1 MRVDMLKGSPVR
13 AVLRF
18 SLPLMLGNVF
28 QLFYN
33 IADSLVV
40 GRFVSSSALAAV
52 GAVGPVNSLLVGF
65 AFGLTSGFA
74 IPVAESYGA
83 GDIPRVKKCFGNAL
97 FLSLTLSA
105 VLTAVALSLSR
116 PLLRLIDTP
125 ESILEDANTYAVI
138 LYCSIVFMMLY
149 NMMAAMLRAL
159 GDSRS
164 PLLFLILS
172 SLVNVALD
180 LFFVLVLHWT
190 IAGVAVASAIGNGV
204 SVLLCAVLIWRVH
217 PELHIQKSDLI
228 PDHAVCR
235 ALLSMGIPMALQLSV
250 TAVGSM
256 ILQSAVNRFGE
267 HAVAA
272 VTAGSRAENIVNV
285 TMSAL
290 GVALSTFTAQNRGA
304 KQYSR
309 ILYSVRRIFLL
320 DLSLSVAASLFLW
333 FCGRSVC
340 ALFLNDSAAQILP
353 LAETYLRT
361 LACFYWA
368 LAVLFVFRNF
378 LQGLGYGYT
387 SVLAGAAE
395 LVGRV
400 LVAFVLAGRFGFPA
414 VCLAGPMAWMLAD
427 VPLLI
432 IYFIK
437 RRSLVRLSRQ
447 TSARESV

>member
-1 MRVDMLKGSPVR
+1 MRVDMRKGSPVA

-18 SLPLMLGNVF
+18 SLPLMLGNIF

-33 IADSLVV
+33 LADAAVV
-40 GRFVSSSALAAV
+40 GRYVSSAALAAV

-65 AFGLTSGFA
+65 AMGLTNGFA
-74 IPVAESYGA
+74 IPVAERFGA
-83 GDIPRVKKCFGNAL
+83 GDLPAVRKTFGNAL
-97 FLSLTLSA
+97 TLTLGLSA
-105 VLTAVALSLSR
+105 ALTAVSLALSR

-125 ESILEDANTYAVI
+125 QAILEDANTYAVI

-164 PLLFLILS
+164 PLIFLILS
-172 SLVNVALD
+172 SVVNVLLD

-190 IAGVAVASAIGNGV
+190 IAGVAVASAIGNAV
-204 SVLLCAVLIWRVH
+204 SVVLCAVLIYRVH
-217 PELHIQKSDLI
+217 PELHVRKADLV
-228 PDHAVCR
+228 PDAKVCR
-235 ALLSMGIPMALQLSV
+235 SLLSMGLPMALQLSV

-267 HAVAA
+267 FAVAA
-272 VTAGSRAENIVNV
+272 VTAGSRVENIVNV

-290 GVALSTFTAQNRGA
+290 GVSLSTFTAQNRGA
-304 KQYSR
+304 KLYNR

-320 DLSLSVAASLFLW
+320 DLAISLFASLFLW
-333 FCGRSVC
+333 FCGEAVC
-340 ALFLNDSAAQILP
+340 SIFLKDSAEQILP
-353 LAETYLRT
+353 LCETYLRT

-400 LVAFVLAGRFGFPA
+400 LVAFVLAGRFGFSA

-427 VPLLI
+427 VPLLC
-432 IYFIK
+432 IYFQK
-437 RRSLVRLSRQ
+437 RRRLKRLAAE
-447 TSARESV
+447 TESK